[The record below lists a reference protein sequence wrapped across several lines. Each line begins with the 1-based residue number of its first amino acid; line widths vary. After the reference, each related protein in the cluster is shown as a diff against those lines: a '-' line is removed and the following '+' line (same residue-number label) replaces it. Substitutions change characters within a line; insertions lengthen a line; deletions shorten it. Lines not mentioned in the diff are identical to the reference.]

1 MKWKEQGNQIIILTW
16 LAYGSTK
23 IGWLVLKTKYFNT
36 AAFSDVV
43 TVFAYKV
50 LMK

>member
-1 MKWKEQGNQIIILTW
+1 V
-16 LAYGSTK
+16 AYGNTK
-23 IGWLVLKTKYFNT
+23 IGRLVLKTKYFYT
-36 AAFSDVV
+36 AAYSDVV